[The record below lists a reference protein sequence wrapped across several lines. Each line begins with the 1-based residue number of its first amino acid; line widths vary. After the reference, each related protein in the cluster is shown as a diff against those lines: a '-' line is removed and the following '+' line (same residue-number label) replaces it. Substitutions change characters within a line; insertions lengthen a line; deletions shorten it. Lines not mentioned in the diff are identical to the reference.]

1 MCVCPVLQD
10 ASVSFW
16 SCGAPELLFKSGM
29 WEYFLLRDVTT
40 ERGNVGL
47 RRAALTAELLLV
59 LQPR

>member
-1 MCVCPVLQD
+1 MCVFGQCSKMLLCPGGTV
-10 ASVSFW
+10 
-16 SCGAPELLFKSGM
+16 ELLFKSGM

-40 ERGNVGL
+40 QRGDVGL